1 MAEQPILTTERLL
14 LRTPAMDDV
23 PAIEALLQERDIA
36 ATTLNIP
43 HPYPAGAA
51 AEWLTRTCEH
61 IENGSSAVFGIVR
74 RADSTYLGTVGLH
87 RDTDHHAAEM
97 GYWIGKPYWNTG
109 YTSEAV
115 RRVIQYGFEE
125 LGLHRIAASY
135 FTHNPASARVMQ
147 KANMQFEGILRQH
160 IYKWGQFC
168 DLGCYS
174 IVATD

>member
-14 LRTPAMDDV
+14 LRTPVMDDV
-23 PAIEALLQERDIA
+23 PAIETLLQERDIA

-43 HPYPAGAA
+43 HPYPAGTA
-51 AEWLTRTCEH
+51 AEWLTRTYER
-61 IENGSSAVFGIVR
+61 IENGSSAVFAIVR
-74 RADSTYLGTVGLH
+74 QADLTYLGTVRLH
-87 RDTDHHAAEM
+87 LDTDHHAAEM
-97 GYWIGKPYWNTG
+97 GYWVGKPYWNTG

-125 LGLHRIAASY
+125 LDLHRIAASY

-147 KANMQFEGILRQH
+147 KANMQFEGILHQY

-168 DLGCYS
+168 DLGYYS
-174 IVATD
+174 ILATD